1 MEEDWVAGL
10 FDLIPWCIKPSSQE
24 LKTSAYEDEG
34 QSQQIKAALR

>member
-1 MEEDWVAGL
+1 MEEDGVAG
-10 FDLIPWCIKPSSQE
+10 FLILLPWCIKPSCQE

>member
-1 MEEDWVAGL
+1 MEEDGVAKL
-10 FDLIPWCIKPSSQE
+10 FDLTPWCIKPSCQE